1 MNVRKAADEDADHIV
16 RIFHD
21 TVHTVNLGDYIREQ
35 VDAWSQEMPDPEAWT
50 SRRLCTRSTFVADD
64 NGILAGFGELER
76 DGYIDGFYCHH
87 HYQRQGVGAALLHR
101 IEQEAISAGL
111 RRLFTEASIT
121 ARSFFAAHGFVV
133 LKQQIVVRRHVEL
146 KNFLMEK
153 RLQAD
158 TSP

>member
-1 MNVRKAADEDADHIV
+1 MNVRKATDEDADHIV

-21 TVHTVNLGDYIREQ
+21 TVHTVNLGDYTREQ
-35 VDAWSQEMPDPEAWT
+35 VDAWSPEMPDPEAWT
-50 SRRLCTRSTFVADD
+50 SHRLCTRSTFVADD

-76 DGYIDGFYCHH
+76 DGHIDGFYCHH
-87 HYQRQGVGAALLHR
+87 QYQRQGVGSALLHR

-111 RRLFTEASIT
+111 RRLFTESSIT
-121 ARSFFAAHGFVV
+121 ARPFFAAHGFVV
-133 LKQQIVVRRHVEL
+133 LNQQIVVRLNVEL
-146 KNFLMEK
+146 TNFLMEK